1 MFHIRLHHHTTL
13 QSIYA
18 FILSQH
24 PLLHL
29 TSHPHNWK
37 IPLTT
42 RTQAMFWFWAM
53 YQILPTFQFT
63 QKNECLCLRCF
74 QSQIYFRTDWI
85 DILLKMLTIY
95 LYEVGIIRERVVM
108 ALATD
113 VDRRVILHRFWIAP
127 RYQLPTQTS
136 LSIAI
141 ASNSWLFSIQ
151 YLCVN
156 LKKFDFSA
164 FLCWCSF
171 SDICDAFL
179 I

>member
-1 MFHIRLHHHTTL
+1 MFC
-13 QSIYA
+13 
-18 FILSQH
+18 
-24 PLLHL
+24 
-29 TSHPHNWK
+29 
-37 IPLTT
+37 
-42 RTQAMFWFWAM
+42 FWGM
-53 YQILPTFQFT
+53 YQILPTFQFA
-63 QKNECLCLRCF
+63 QNNGCLCLRCF
-74 QSQIYFRTDWI
+74 QSQISFRTDWI

-95 LYEVGIIRERVVM
+95 LYEVGIIWERVVM

-156 LKKFDFSA
+156 LKKVWFFGLSLLVFLLRYLWRLLNLIWVLAYKDWWLSA
-164 FLCWCSF
+164 LKTG
-171 SDICDAFL
+171 
-179 I
+179 

>member
-1 MFHIRLHHHTTL
+1 MCCAGALGGGLKSEQWMFHIRLHHHTTL

-24 PLLHL
+24 PLPHL

-53 YQILPTFQFT
+53 YQILPTLPFP
-63 QKNECLCLRCF
+63 QKNGCLCLRCF

-85 DILLKMLTIY
+85 DILLEMLTIY

-113 VDRRVILHRFWIAP
+113 VDRRVILHRFWTAP
-127 RYQLPTQTS
+127 RYHLPRPHVALQATDDYSQF
-136 LSIAI
+136 
-141 ASNSWLFSIQ
+141 NKDWWLFA
-151 YLCVN
+151 
-156 LKKFDFSA
+156 LKA
-164 FLCWCSF
+164 
-171 SDICDAFL
+171 A
-179 I
+179 